1 MKKTKI
7 KDTTTTKSEI
17 SNGIVSNIKEKA
29 VLYLRVSSKGQEDNF
44 SLDAQERLAIE
55 YAEKNNLEIVKKWD
69 GFESGWGKFERKNF
83 LQLLDYVKGNYEI
96 KHIIFDILDRM
107 TRNDKDKI
115 KIQELIDNYDKVVH
129 FTRTNKRYDKNASPE
144 DKFMLD
150 IDVAVAK
157 KMSNDI
163 SRKTKMGLDE
173 SVKQGIYPHT
183 PPVGYVKIDKKIVK
197 DDFKANLIVQLYD
210 MVISGHYSVNYL
222 SNFIY
227 EKGLCNSHNG
237 KYKGHKL
244 TETSIRR
251 LISSPFYYG
260 VFKWNNKYYNGNYEP
275 IVTKE
280 TWDKANKILDD
291 NLRRYNKDS
300 TYHFSRLL
308 TCFEC
313 NNYITGANTIKHR
326 DNPLKANKY
335 RYYRC
340 EDQKNHKEKGYVSE
354 SDLANKLFLSVIQK
368 VSMPENITEVLKE
381 NVELMANNQTNIK
394 KTKKEI
400 TEKDLNNLTKQ
411 LSRLYDLQIQGK
423 ISNVDM
429 FSRKE
434 KELTDLIEKKK
445 NTLKMYSTDEQE
457 TIEKAE
463 ETFFLVNNLEQIYK
477 ESDYEDKASII
488 KELCGISILKG
499 KTIIPNYNEPFRAL
513 ATIKEEIEDI
523 KPKDIELDKM
533 TKKNTP
539 SFKSWSENI
548 KGRVLDEMGN
558 QYVYEP
564 VKLNLVGI
572 NNVRFNKN
580 NIKIF

>member
-1 MKKTKI
+1 MENIT
-7 KDTTTTKSEI
+7 
-17 SNGIVSNIKEKA
+17 NGIKEKA
-29 VLYLRVSSKGQEDNF
+29 VLYLRVSSPGQKDNF
-44 SLDAQERLAIE
+44 SLDAQEKLAYE
-55 YAEKNNLEIVKKWD
+55 YAEKNNLEIVKKW
-69 GFESGWGKFERKNF
+69 GGVESGWGKVERKNF
-83 LQLLDYVKGNYEI
+83 LELLDYVKENFEI

-115 KIQELIDNYDKVVH
+115 KIQELIDNYDKVIH

-163 SRKTKMGLDE
+163 SRKTKMGLNE
-173 SVKQGIYPHT
+173 SVEQGIYPHT
-183 PPVGYVKIDKKIVK
+183 PPVGYVKINKKVVK
-197 DDFKANLIVQLYD
+197 DEFKANLIVQLYD

-222 SNFIY
+222 SNLIY

-237 KYKGHKL
+237 KYKGKKL

-251 LISSPFYYG
+251 LINSPFYYG
-260 VFKWNNKYYNGNYEP
+260 VFLWNGKYYNGDYEP

-280 TWDKANKILDD
+280 TWDKANKVLAD
-291 NLRRYNKDS
+291 NLRKYNKEN
-300 TYHFSRLL
+300 TNYYFSRLL
-308 TCFEC
+308 RCFEC
-313 NNYITGANTIKHR
+313 NHPITGSFTIKNKN
-326 DNPLKANKY
+326 NPLKAKKY

-340 EDQKNHKEKGYVSE
+340 EEQKNHKEKGYVSE
-354 SDLANKLFLSVIQK
+354 SNLANKLFLSVIQK

-381 NVELMANNQTNIK
+381 SIDLTAEKQTNTK
-394 KTKKEI
+394 KTTKEI
-400 TEKDLNNLTKQ
+400 MEKDLTDLTEQ

-434 KELTDLIEKKK
+434 KELNDLIEKKK
-445 NTLKMYSTDEQE
+445 NTLKMYLTDEQE
-457 TIEKAE
+457 TVKKADE
-463 ETFFLVNNLEQIYK
+463 LFFLVNNLEQIYK

-488 KELCGISILKG
+488 KEICGVSLLKS
-499 KTIIPNYNEPFRAL
+499 KTIIPNYNEPFKAL
-513 ATIKEEIEDI
+513 ATIKKEIEDI

-539 SFKSWSENI
+539 SFKSWSENV
-548 KGRVLDEMGN
+548 KGG
-558 QYVYEP
+558 
-564 VKLNLVGI
+564 
-572 NNVRFNKN
+572 
-580 NIKIF
+580 